1 MLPLP
6 KKFSKLPG
14 FLEVKFG
21 RNVLFKKHTILLFLL
36 LLLFWD
42 IGQLADLLSLM
53 TSMIKD
59 AQRGAVQQKI
69 GEQTCSRSRRFSC
82 LLIILFP
89 SSQRNTFLLARL
101 LIDTTL
107 SE

>member
-69 GEQTCSRSRRFSC
+69 GVQDPEN
-82 LLIILFP
+82 FP
-89 SSQRNTFLLARL
+89 VC
-101 LIDTTL
+101 
-107 SE
+107 

>member
-1 MLPLP
+1 M
-6 KKFSKLPG
+6 
-14 FLEVKFG
+14 
-21 RNVLFKKHTILLFLL
+21 LFKKHTILLFLL

-69 GEQTCSRSRRFSC
+69 GEQKIFLFVDHSFS
-82 LLIILFP
+82 LFTKKYF
-89 SSQRNTFLLARL
+89 SFSTF
-101 LIDTTL
+101 IDRYYIV
-107 SE
+107 

>member
-59 AQRGAVQQKI
+59 AQGQIVYRE
-69 GEQTCSRSRRFSC
+69 EQCSRKSGYRPAQDPED
-82 LLIILFP
+82 FP
-89 SSQRNTFLLARL
+89 VC
-101 LIDTTL
+101 
-107 SE
+107 